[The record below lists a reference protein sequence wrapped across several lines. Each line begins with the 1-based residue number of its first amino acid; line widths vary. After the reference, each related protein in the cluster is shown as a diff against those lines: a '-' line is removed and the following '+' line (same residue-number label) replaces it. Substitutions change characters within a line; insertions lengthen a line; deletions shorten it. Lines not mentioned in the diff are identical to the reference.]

1 MGGIGSILGQTR
13 NLWGT
18 VFGDKAKREEQRHQQ
33 VIEGLDLDQA
43 TLAQFAAE
51 FTPRSNRTW
60 WDSLVDGLN
69 RLPRPIM
76 AFGVLGMFIL
86 APIDP
91 VRFTTIAEAYS
102 VIPPGFWAL
111 LSIIIGFYFGGRM
124 QLKSQD
130 FQVKGQTA
138 AAASL
143 LAKSQEQLAEAFGR
157 SKEPLTERAYQA
169 ALKNNE
175 EPLSNRVILEWN
187 RRNQQGN

>member
-1 MGGIGSILGQTR
+1 MVGIGSILGQAGG
-13 NLWGT
+13 LWGT
-18 VFGDKAKREEQRHQQ
+18 VFGDKGKREEQRHQQ
-33 VIEGLDLDQA
+33 VIEGLGLDQA

-51 FTPRSNRTW
+51 FTPQSNRTW

-76 AFGVLGMFIL
+76 ALGVLSMFVL

-130 FQVKGQTA
+130 FQVKGQQASA
-138 AAASL
+138 AAL
-143 LAKSQEQLAEAFGR
+143 FAKSQRQLAEAVGR

-169 ALKNNE
+169 ALANNE
-175 EPLSNRVILEWN
+175 EPLSNRVIMEWN
-187 RRNQQGN
+187 RRHQQDD